1 MNQCSFMASQVA
13 AMVVVMVAF
22 LFSRVKR
29 MRGEVEPIVYTPRTI
44 EDEHRQKNLQL
55 IYNSIM

>member
-1 MNQCSFMASQVA
+1 MDPMNQCSFKASQVA

-44 EDEHRQKNLQL
+44 
-55 IYNSIM
+55 